1 MVHLLPSNKPSP
13 YLVLS
18 TTLYFIAQ
26 NSVDQCSDRALQGQ
40 FFCTWH
46 QLGSDVSCGCIQ
58 LRALPAGMP
67 QMVSH
72 LQGLSWGLL
81 VTHLSSLDLLAGQ

>member
-1 MVHLLPSNKPSP
+1 MVQFLPRNKPSP

-26 NSVDQCSDRALQGQ
+26 NSVDQCLDRALQGQ

-46 QLGSDVSCGCIQ
+46 QLGSDVSCGCVQ
-58 LRALPAGMP
+58 LRALSAGMS

-72 LQGLSWGLL
+72 LQGLSWGPL